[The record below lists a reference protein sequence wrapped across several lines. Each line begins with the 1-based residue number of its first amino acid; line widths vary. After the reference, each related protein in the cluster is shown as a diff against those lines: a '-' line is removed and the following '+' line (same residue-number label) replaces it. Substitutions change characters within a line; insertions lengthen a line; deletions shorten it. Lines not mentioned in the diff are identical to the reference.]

1 MDHEQARA
9 TNAGL
14 ARPFRAASSRIRK
27 TYYGWWVALTGAVN
41 ALITSGPTF
50 QGSSAIFTA
59 VEAEFGWSRAL
70 VSGVA
75 SFGRV
80 GGAVFGPLEGY
91 LADRLGPARIT
102 LIGLVVGGLGFIM
115 FSRVQNA
122 FAYYGAYI
130 VLATGFS
137 FGGFTPAVTAVN
149 SWMRHRRAT
158 GISIVIG
165 GSSLGGALVPA
176 LAWGITAHGWRMT
189 SLGIGVVAIASAPI
203 FYFLLSKKP
212 PIDQPAPRRRPGRRV
227 DPSRPD
233 FTAREALKTRAFWLI
248 SISHTLAN
256 LSTATVSAHVVL
268 HLTDVGLSLATAST
282 VVPVFAVIGFT
293 FQIVGG
299 LVGDRMDKRYPT
311 SIFLAIQAA
320 SMVSLA
326 YVTDYP
332 TALLFAVL
340 WGIGFGGRTP
350 MLHAMRGDYF
360 GTKAFGTILGLSG
373 LLMAVGMTAAPYL
386 VGLAFD
392 IQGTY
397 KWAFIA
403 VAAACAAGGVLILF
417 ASRPVHPSQ
426 AAPAEG
432 SVR

>member
-1 MDHEQARA
+1 MRAVWAR
-9 TNAGL
+9 L
-14 ARPFRAASSRIRK
+14 RS

-80 GGAVFGPLEGY
+80 GGAFLGPLEGY

-102 LIGLVVGGLGFIM
+102 LIGMIVGGLGFVM
-115 FSRVQNA
+115 FSQVHDPL
-122 FAYYGAYI
+122 AYYGAYV

-149 SWMRHRRAT
+149 AWMRHRRAT
-158 GISIVIG
+158 GISIVIA

-189 SLGIGVVAIASAPI
+189 SLGIGIVSIASAPV
-203 FYFLLSKKP
+203 FYRLLSPRPPAEPPVPKP
-212 PIDQPAPRRRPGRRV
+212 RAGRRL
-227 DPSRPD
+227 DPARPD
-233 FTAREALKTRAFWLI
+233 FTAREAIRTRAFWLI
-248 SISHTLAN
+248 SFSHTLAN
-256 LSTATVSAHVVL
+256 LSTATISAHIVL
-268 HLTDVGLSLATAST
+268 HLTDIGLTLATAST
-282 VVPVFAVIGFT
+282 IVPVFAVIGFA

-299 LVGDRMDKRYPT
+299 LVGDRMDKRYPAAV
-311 SIFLAIQAA
+311 FLVVQAG
-320 SMVSLA
+320 SMVVLA
-326 YVTDYP
+326 YVTSYP
-332 TALLFAVL
+332 LALAFAVL

-350 MLHAMRGDYF
+350 MLHAMRGEYF
-360 GTKAFGTILGLSG
+360 GTRAFGTILGLSG
-373 LLMAVGMTAAPYL
+373 LPMAVGMTAAPYL

-397 KWAFIA
+397 RWAFLV
-403 VAAACAAGGVLILF
+403 VAAACAAGAGLILF
-417 ASRPVHPSQ
+417 ATRPVHPSQ
-426 AAPAEG
+426 VPKPATARG
-432 SVR
+432 GASA

>member
-1 MDHEQARA
+1 
-9 TNAGL
+9 
-14 ARPFRAASSRIRK
+14 
-27 TYYGWWVALTGAVN
+27 
-41 ALITSGPTF
+41 
-50 QGSSAIFTA
+50 
-59 VEAEFGWSRAL
+59 
-70 VSGVA
+70 
-75 SFGRV
+75 
-80 GGAVFGPLEGY
+80 
-91 LADRLGPARIT
+91 
-102 LIGLVVGGLGFIM
+102 M
-115 FSRVQNA
+115 FSRVQNV

-189 SLGIGVVAIASAPI
+189 SLGIGIVSIASAPI
-203 FYFLLSKKP
+203 FYLLLSKKP
-212 PIDQPAPRRRPGRRV
+212 PVDQPAPRPRPGRRV
-227 DPSRPD
+227 NPSGPD
-233 FTAREALKTRAFWLI
+233 FTAGEALRTKAFWLI

-256 LSTATVSAHVVL
+256 LSTATISAHVVL
-268 HLTDVGLSLATAST
+268 HLTDVGLSLAKAST

-299 LVGDRMDKRYPT
+299 LVGDRVDKRYPT
-311 SIFLAIQAA
+311 SVFLAIQAA
-320 SMVSLA
+320 SMVALA

-332 TALLFAVL
+332 SALLFAVL

-373 LLMAVGMTAAPYL
+373 LLMAVGMTAAPFL

-397 KWAFIA
+397 RWAFIA
-403 VAAACAAGGVLILF
+403 VAAACAAGGGLILF
-417 ASRPVHPSQ
+417 ATRPIHPSQ
-426 AAPAEG
+426 AVPAEG
-432 SVR
+432 SAR

>member
-1 MDHEQARA
+1 VRAVWAR
-9 TNAGL
+9 L
-14 ARPFRAASSRIRK
+14 RS

-80 GGAVFGPLEGY
+80 GGALLGPIEGY
-91 LADRLGPARIT
+91 LADRLGPARMT
-102 LIGLVVGGLGFIM
+102 LFGMIVGGLGFVM
-115 FSRVQNA
+115 FSQVHDP
-122 FAYYGAYI
+122 FAYYRAYI
-130 VLATGFS
+130 VLASGFS

-158 GISIVIG
+158 GISIVIA

-189 SLGIGVVAIASAPI
+189 SLGIGVVSIASAPV
-203 FYFLLSKKP
+203 FYRLLSKAP
-212 PIDQPAPRRRPGRRV
+212 PAEPPTPRPRAGRRP
-227 DPSRPD
+227 DPARPD
-233 FTAREALKTRAFWLI
+233 FTAREALRTRAFWLI
-248 SISHTLAN
+248 SMSHTLAN
-256 LSTATVSAHVVL
+256 LSTATISAHIVL
-268 HLTDVGLSLATAST
+268 HLTDIGLSLATAST
-282 VVPVFAVIGFT
+282 IVPVFAVIGFA

-299 LVGDRMDKRYPT
+299 LVGDRMDKRYPAAV
-311 SIFLAIQAA
+311 FLAIQAV
-320 SMVSLA
+320 SMAVLA
-326 YVTDYP
+326 YVTNYP
-332 TALLFAVL
+332 SALLFAVL

-350 MLHAMRGDYF
+350 MLHAMRGEYF
-360 GTKAFGTILGLSG
+360 GTRAFGTILGLSG
-373 LLMAVGMTAAPYL
+373 LPMAIGMTAAPYL

-397 KWAFIA
+397 RWAFLA
-403 VAAACAAGGVLILF
+403 VAVACVAGGGFILF
-417 ASRPVHPSQ
+417 ATRPLHPSQ
-426 AAPAEG
+426 APGPGLAKGGA
-432 SVR
+432 SA